1 MKKYLVKIV
10 SLVAVFA
17 FYSCSSG
24 SYVADYEVSFD
35 ELKKME
41 GRNSGSITVITQ
53 DTTIKSISNWSV
65 KDSSLI
71 FLDYS
76 KNHTE
81 KISPYQVKRLGD
93 LTEQKNL
100 KTRPFPNYHQ
110 PDTISVPFNSI
121 NKIKYSGPQVDLSET
136 NEVELPP
143 RGGLEVNGREKELT
157 LALLMEGQSNFY
169 RMVIKVNTT
178 FLFGEDKTLISTS
191 GLYTLGYMFAGSLAL
206 GAIHTE
212 DVGKGGKMIYTII
225 LGLPLMLT
233 NAEHHLFL
241 LNAPGQENTGPV
253 SLSTFVSFRTDYF
266 DKKRVVYTPGAGLQI
281 EYNWGNDAGILF
293 GNSLGLKIGTEFP
306 DAGGENPSEA
316 KLFIAVKGTF

>member
-24 SYVADYEVSFD
+24 SYVVDSEVSFD

-41 GRNSGSITVITQ
+41 GSNSGSITVITQ

-81 KISPYQVKRLGD
+81 KISPYQVKSLGD

-143 RGGLEVNGREKELT
+143 RGGLEVNAREKELT
-157 LALLMEGQSNFY
+157 LALLTEGQMDFY

-178 FLFGEDKTLISTS
+178 FLFDEDKTHISTS
-191 GLYTLGYMFAGSLAL
+191 GLYSLGYMLVGGMAL
-206 GAIHTE
+206 GTIHTE

-241 LNAPGQENTGPV
+241 LNAPGPENNEPV

-266 DKKRVVYTPGAGLQI
+266 DNKRVVYTPGAGLQI
-281 EYNWGNDAGILF
+281 EYNWSNDAGILF

>member
-1 MKKYLVKIV
+1 
-10 SLVAVFA
+10 
-17 FYSCSSG
+17 
-24 SYVADYEVSFD
+24 
-35 ELKKME
+35 ME
-41 GRNSGSITVITQ
+41 KRNSGSITVITP

-65 KDSSLI
+65 KDSSLV

-81 KISPYQVKRLGD
+81 NISPYQVKSLGD
-93 LTEQKNL
+93 LNEQKNL
-100 KTRPFPNYHQ
+100 KKRRFPNYHQ
-110 PDTISVPFNSI
+110 PDTLAVPFNSI
-121 NKIKYSGPQVDLSET
+121 DKIQYSGPSIEGSGNNDESLS
-136 NEVELPP
+136 P
-143 RGGLEVNGREKELT
+143 RGGVEINSREKELT
-157 LALLMEGQSNFY
+157 LALLTEAQIDFY

-178 FLFGEDKTLISTS
+178 FLFDEDKTHISTS
-191 GLYTLGYMFAGSLAL
+191 GLYSLGYMLVGGMAL

-241 LNAPGQENTGPV
+241 LNAPGPENTEPV
-253 SLSTFVSFRTDYF
+253 SLSTFISFRTDYF
-266 DKKRVVYTPGAGLQI
+266 DKKRVVYTPGVGVQI

-306 DAGGENPSEA
+306 DAGGENPSQA
-316 KLFIAVKGTF
+316 RLFLAVKGTF

>member
-1 MKKYLVKIV
+1 MKKYILKIV
-10 SLVAVFA
+10 SFIAILA
-17 FYSCSSG
+17 FYWCSSG
-24 SYVADYEVSFD
+24 EYVTDSEVSLE

-41 GRNSGSITVITQ
+41 RRNSGSISVITQ
-53 DTTIKSISNWSV
+53 DTIIKSISNWSV

-81 KISPYQVKRLGD
+81 KISPYQVKSLGG

-100 KTRPFPNYHQ
+100 KSRPFPNYHQ
-110 PDTISVPFNSI
+110 PDTITIPFNSI
-121 NKIKYSGPQVDLSET
+121 NKIQYSGPEGGISET
-136 NEVELPP
+136 NADELPP
-143 RGGLEVNGREKELT
+143 RGGVEINGRQNELT
-157 LALLMEGQSNFY
+157 IALLTEGQMDFY

-178 FLFGEDKTLISTS
+178 FLFEGDNTNISIS
-191 GLYTLGYMFAGSLAL
+191 GLYSLGYMLAGGIVL

-212 DVGKGGKMIYTII
+212 DVGKEGKMIYTII

-241 LNAPGQENTGPV
+241 LNAPGPENTGPV
-253 SLSTFVSFRTDYF
+253 SLSTFISFRTDYF
-266 DKKRVVYTPGAGLQI
+266 DKKRVVYTPGAGVQI
-281 EYNWGNDAGILF
+281 EYNWSNDAGILF

-306 DAGGENPSEA
+306 DAGGENPSRGR
-316 KLFIAVKGTF
+316 LFIAVKGTF

>member
-24 SYVADYEVSFD
+24 SYVADSEVSFD

-41 GRNSGSITVITQ
+41 GRNSGSIIVITQ

-65 KDSSLI
+65 KDSSLV

-81 KISPYQVKRLGD
+81 KISPYQVKSLGD
-93 LTEQKNL
+93 LTGQKNL

-121 NKIKYSGPQVDLSET
+121 NKIKYSGPSIEGSGNNDLTSS
-136 NEVELPP
+136 P
-143 RGGLEVNGREKELT
+143 RFGIEMNGRNKELT
-157 LALLMEGQSNFY
+157 LALHSEGQMDFY

-178 FLFGEDKTLISTS
+178 FLFDEDKTLISTS
-191 GLYTLGYMFAGSLAL
+191 GLYTLGYMLAGSLAL

-212 DVGKGGKMIYTII
+212 DVGKSGKMIYVII

-241 LNAPGQENTGPV
+241 LNAPGPENTGPV
-253 SLSTFVSFRTDYF
+253 SLSTFISFRTDYF
-266 DKKRVVYTPGAGLQI
+266 DKKRVVYTPGAGVQI
-281 EYNWGNDAGILF
+281 EYNWSNDAGILF

-306 DAGGENPSEA
+306 DAGGENPSRA
-316 KLFIAVKGTF
+316 RLFIAVKGTF